1 MLDFVKELSFVR
13 VGGTEDERRAAEII
27 LREIGLAGEEL
38 GRAGNAGA
46 GPERAGNAGAGPGRA
61 GNAGEEPGRAGATGE
76 EPGRAGS
83 AGAGYRRAGAA
94 GELAAFAIP
103 YGAVKKWAVK
113 AQGKELHSR
122 PYLRSGEIDRELR
135 LLYLEQGSEIDF
147 ALAGDLSDTAV
158 LLNELREAEVYKR
171 LVEHK
176 AAAFLVFKGKYY
188 STDYE
193 ASLYSQPLRDHF
205 AQIGAIPGFAITAA
219 DANRLIGEEV
229 ETVHLTLE
237 QEDTEETSQNVLAT
251 IKGADLPEESVAL
264 TAHYDSVPLGT
275 GAWDNATGAAVLLA
289 VYRHFIANPPRRTM
303 RFIWCGS
310 EELGLLGSKAYISQH
325 EELLESIRFAFNFDM
340 CGTALGNNE
349 IFIAGSRELESYVDQ
364 FCRIAGYSAK
374 MISRVQSSDSAPFCD
389 RGIPA
394 LGLSRGTMAA
404 AEIHSVR
411 DVAAVLS
418 ESALRRNLE
427 FAVKIIGSFVNA
439 AVIPVKREISDETK
453 KELDR
458 YFCRDVK
465 KTEEKIEEKGEKKV
479 EKKSEK
485 KGE

>member
-1 MLDFVKELSFVR
+1 MLDFVEELSFVR
-13 VGGTEDERRAAEII
+13 VGGTEDEKRAAGII
-27 LREIGLAGEEL
+27 LREIELAAKEAGGTDAAGKEL
-38 GRAGNAGA
+38 GRAGAAEG
-46 GPERAGNAGAGPGRA
+46 G
-61 GNAGEEPGRAGATGE
+61 
-76 EPGRAGS
+76 
-83 AGAGYRRAGAA
+83 AGAA
-94 GELAAFAIP
+94 GKELGRAGVSGELMDFAIP
-103 YGAVKKWAVK
+103 YGVAPRWAVK

-122 PYLRSGEIDRELR
+122 PYLRSGKIDRELR

-158 LLNELREAEVYKR
+158 LLNELREADVYKR
-171 LVEHK
+171 LIEHK

-188 STDYE
+188 NTGYE
-193 ASLYSQPLRDHF
+193 ASLYSQPLREHF
-205 AQIGAIPGFAITAA
+205 VQIGAIPGFVITAA
-219 DANRLIGEEV
+219 DANRLIREEV

-251 IKGADLPEESVAL
+251 IKGADLPDESVAL

-275 GAWDNATGAAVLLA
+275 GSWDNATGATVLLA

-325 EELLESIRFAFNFDM
+325 EDLLDSIKFAFNFDM

-349 IFIAGSRELESYVDQ
+349 IFITGNKELTAYVEQ
-364 FCRIAGYSAK
+364 FCRVAGYSAK
-374 MISRVQSSDSAPFCD
+374 TMDRVQSSDSAPFCD

-427 FAVKIIGSFVNA
+427 FAVKIIGTFANA

-453 KELDR
+453 KELDK

-465 KTEEKIEEKGEKKV
+465 KAEK
-479 EKKSEK
+479 
-485 KGE
+485 